1 MRQSDYYPIAFTDQE
16 WAALEQV
23 FPGGVCDWGKPG
35 VDQRPTIAWLTYQN
49 PDGTVVYGGK
59 PLGAA
64 PPGSGAGWASSSFGG
79 WLSGH

>member
-1 MRQSDYYPIAFTDQE
+1 MQTRFATPAMVAGESVATDVQRCQLKPMRQSDYYPITFTDQE

-49 PDGTVVYGGK
+49 PDGTVV
-59 PLGAA
+59 
-64 PPGSGAGWASSSFGG
+64 
-79 WLSGH
+79 